1 MTDEIVSQ
9 AMKQAAH
16 ETPVLFYSPGIDP
29 FLENLTKGAAFCFEN
44 ESPDIPKLFAPLN
57 HKIKNQATMISN
69 LININPINGSCRNVV
84 QSTPDVP

>member
-29 FLENLTKGAAFCFEN
+29 FLENLTKGAAFCFEK
-44 ESPDIPKLFAPLN
+44 ESPDIPKLFDPLN
-57 HKIKNQATMISN
+57 HKIKKSSYNDFKFDQYKSN
-69 LININPINGSCRNVV
+69 KWLL
-84 QSTPDVP
+84 